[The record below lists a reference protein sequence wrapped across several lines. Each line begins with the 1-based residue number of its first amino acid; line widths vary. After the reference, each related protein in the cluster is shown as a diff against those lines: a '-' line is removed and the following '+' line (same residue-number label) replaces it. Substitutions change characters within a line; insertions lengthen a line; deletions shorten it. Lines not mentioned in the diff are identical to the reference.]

1 MLIKGFSD
9 LTLSKAGV
17 RARFEHGASLG
28 AHFKLD
34 SDVSLLFPYI
44 NATVQGARFYDNPD
58 YIQFEIDD
66 ITCILYPKDAI
77 AVPFENKDQ
86 ALEFLQRLIDF
97 LNNLYAEKDSI
108 SPNHKRYKQIS
119 VLDIFK
125 LLPQTN
131 CKKCGFLT
139 CMAFAGALSQRRT
152 TQDKCPDFSEPIA
165 ENVVYPVFDK
175 HGNLSSTIELDVDI
189 EEKCLQQEEQK
200 KYVEHLEKKISE
212 IEQENGALSGKDIS
226 EVITDLTD
234 REIEVL
240 RLIAK
245 GSTNTEISDVLSI
258 SPHTVKSHVIHIFNK
273 LTVNDRTQAAVWAT
287 RHKLV

>member
-1 MLIKGFSD
+1 MFIKGFSD
-9 LTLSKAGV
+9 LNLSEAGV
-17 RARFEHGASLG
+17 RARFMEGVCLG

-34 SDVSLLFPYI
+34 EDVSPLFPYI

-58 YIQFEIDD
+58 NVQFEIDD
-66 ITCILYPKDAI
+66 VRCTLYPNDVM
-77 AVPFENKDQ
+77 AVAFENQDQ
-86 ALEFLQRLIDF
+86 ALQFAQRLIDF
-97 LNNLYAEKDSI
+97 LNHLYLEKDSI
-108 SPNHKRYKQIS
+108 KPNHKKYKPVS
-119 VLDIFK
+119 AFDFFK

-139 CMAFAGALSQRRT
+139 CMAFAGALSQRQT
-152 TQDKCPDFSEPIA
+152 TPDKCPDFSDPIA

-175 HGNLSSTIELDVDI
+175 DGNLSSTIELDVDI
-189 EEKCLQQEEQK
+189 EEKKKASKIMQANRASSEE
-200 KYVEHLEKKISE
+200 
-212 IEQENGALSGKDIS
+212 NNF
-226 EVITDLTD
+226 EVQTDLTG

-245 GSTNTEISDVLSI
+245 GATNTEISVVLSI

-273 LTVNDRTQAAVWAT
+273 LSVNDRTQAAVWAT

>member
-1 MLIKGFSD
+1 MFIKGFSD

-17 RARFEHGASLG
+17 RARFEHGVSLG

-34 SDVSLLFPYI
+34 NDVSQLFPYI

-66 ITCILYPKDAI
+66 IKCTLYPKDVI
-77 AVPFENKDQ
+77 AVSFGNQDQ
-86 ALEFLQRLIDF
+86 ALKFVRRLIDF
-97 LNNLYAEKDSI
+97 LNNLYSEKDSI
-108 SPNHKRYKQIS
+108 RPNYKRYKHIS
-119 VLDIFK
+119 VLDIFN

-139 CMAFAGALSQRRT
+139 CMAFAGALNQRKT
-152 TQDKCPDFSEPIA
+152 TPDKCPDFSEPIA

-175 HGNLSSTIELDVDI
+175 DGNLSSTIEIDVDI
-189 EEKCLQQEEQK
+189 EEKNLQQKEQK
-200 KYVEHLEKKISE
+200 KYVEHLEQKVSEISQENRAISE
-212 IEQENGALSGKDIS
+212 EDAF
-226 EVITDLTD
+226 EVQTDLTG

-240 RLIAK
+240 RLITK
-245 GSTNTEISDVLSI
+245 GATNTEISEALSI

-273 LTVNDRTQAAVWAT
+273 LSVNDRTQAAVWAT
-287 RHKLV
+287 RKKLV

>member
-1 MLIKGFSD
+1 MFIKGFSD
-9 LTLSKAGV
+9 LNLSEAGV
-17 RARFEHGASLG
+17 RARFMEGVCLG

-34 SDVSLLFPYI
+34 EDVSPLFPYI

-58 YIQFEIDD
+58 NIQFEIDD
-66 ITCILYPKDAI
+66 VRCTLYPNDVM
-77 AVPFENKDQ
+77 AVAFENQDQ
-86 ALEFLQRLIDF
+86 ALQFAQRLIDF
-97 LNNLYAEKDSI
+97 LNHLYLEKDSI
-108 SPNHKRYKQIS
+108 KPNYKKYKPIS
-119 VLDIFK
+119 AFEFFK

-139 CMAFAGALSQRRT
+139 CMAFAGALSQRQT
-152 TQDKCPDFSEPIA
+152 TPDKCPDFSDPIA

-175 HGNLSSTIELDVDI
+175 DGKLSSTIELDVDI
-189 EEKCLQQEEQK
+189 EEKKKTSKIMQANRASSEE
-200 KYVEHLEKKISE
+200 
-212 IEQENGALSGKDIS
+212 NNF
-226 EVITDLTD
+226 EVQTDLTD

-245 GSTNTEISDVLSI
+245 GATNTEISEELSI

-273 LTVNDRTQAAVWAT
+273 LSVNDRTQAAVWAT